1 MGKFVDNLK
10 SELYRLKDEELKEE
24 FLKGGLKPVSV
35 DFKMDVDY
43 MNEVKLNYQDKTL
56 ATIHGG
62 WTFNTEHKLKKE
74 FTAQL
79 WLHDN
84 NNIIAAI
91 KDKETNS
98 NVVYRSYTP
107 EEFASTDSPL
117 YDIDKK
123 GTYNTLK
130 ERDKAFVKEIKD
142 AVKRGSLKVL
152 PEQHEQSFLLQ
163 RLIRDTHVF
172 AELKEKDIS
181 TTALFK
187 KELNN
192 FAKLHI
198 DSDLYPQQF
207 TKSLDIPDTVIDI
220 MIDKSYRNINC
231 EELVLKCVDL
241 EKGDLKGVLK
251 YNVNLGNAETG
262 IDKTANIKMKLGK
275 EGYETVIKMVAGDK
289 QFTFG
294 TDLLENSNDRL
305 NLVDSLNL
313 TITEAAN
320 EANAI
325 IYQPNAFINQIKN
338 IKPCLSNACKGID
351 KDLPFETVKEKVLQG
366 IDNKAQELGL
376 SDHKALLGVFYG
388 TSNIEDKHVDTLI
401 NQVATNHV
409 NKIDVD
415 ELAPVYS
422 HLNDNELK
430 SLVVDFTGLSKLP
443 RSTTQ
448 KILKDL
454 KTGDFSKQAK
464 SYQRVNGDFHENLC
478 DKNEEQFLRLYVE
491 SKVSSKEELNNLD
504 KYDLSR
510 SLAQYREHNKHI
522 QKSVVKNRVLEF

>member
-43 MNEVKLNYQDKTL
+43 MNEVKLNYQNKTL
-56 ATIHGG
+56 ATLHGG

-79 WLHDN
+79 WLKDN
-84 NNIIAAI
+84 KNIIAAI

-98 NVVYRSYTP
+98 NVVYREYTL
-107 EEFASTDSPL
+107 EEFAETDAPL
-117 YDIDKK
+117 YAIDRK
-123 GTYNTLK
+123 GDYNTIK
-130 ERDKAFVKEIKD
+130 ERDRAFVKEIKN

-152 PEQHEQSFLLQ
+152 PEPHEQSFLLQ
-163 RLIRDTHVF
+163 RLIRDTHFV
-172 AELKEKDIS
+172 AELKERDIS

-192 FAKLHI
+192 RAKLHI

-207 TKSLDIPDTVIDI
+207 TKSLDIPDSVIDS
-220 MIDKSYRNINC
+220 MIDKSYQHINC
-231 EELVLKCVDL
+231 EELVQKCVDL
-241 EKGDLKGVLK
+241 DKGDLTGVLR
-251 YNVNLGNAETG
+251 YNVNLGSAATG

-305 NLVDSLNL
+305 NLIDSLNQ
-313 TITEAAN
+313 TITEVAT
-320 EANAI
+320 EANTI
-325 IYQPNAFINQIKN
+325 QYKPNAFINN
-338 IKPCLSNACKGID
+338 INNITPCFTNYCESIN

-376 SDHKALLGVFYG
+376 SDHKAFLGVFYG
-388 TSNIEDKHVDTLI
+388 TSNIEDKHIDTI
-401 NQVATNHV
+401 ITKVATQHV

-422 HLNDNELK
+422 HLNDKELK
-430 SLVVDFTGLSKLP
+430 SLVVDFAGLSKLP
-443 RSTTQ
+443 RTTTQ

-454 KTGDFSKQAK
+454 KTGEFSKQAK

-478 DKNEEQFLRLYVE
+478 DKNEKEFLKLYIE
-491 SKVSSKEELNNLD
+491 SKASSKEEVKNIDD
-504 KYDLSR
+504 KDLSY
-510 SLAQYREHNKHI
+510 SLAQFREHNKHI